1 MRMKNII
8 LMVAVFITLNV
19 NAKNTTCIVKGKSSK
34 KDFQN
39 VELFK
44 IVNGSLVSHSKT
56 EIDGDGNFA
65 FMFVPQTEGFYY
77 LGTEEEYNRIYVK
90 KGDNINLEIFDFGY
104 NLVGKNSRENKVLF
118 DWYKMSKLAEGKS
131 VKFWR
136 NRSDFKDFFPLLES
150 LDVESKEFA
159 ANIKT
164 GNSFFD
170 NLMKLTIKWDLE
182 YYALTFLYTPR
193 SIHPKESDYVLY
205 YNGFADGDRFENE
218 LLLCHPYAVRYMVLY
233 NMYYSNNILKQKPER
248 GQDYLGKQLENIID
262 PVLKGEF
269 VVFSCNRVRGF
280 EQLSYMR
287 EKYGKYLITD
297 SQKER
302 FHAKELSLRT
312 FAPGEKAVNFT
323 YPDKE
328 GKKVSLTDFKG
339 KVVLV
344 DVWATWCG
352 PCKAQIPH
360 LEKLEKEY
368 HGKDIVFISV
378 SVDEKKDK
386 WLNMIK
392 KDNLGGVQLWANG
405 FSKIC
410 KDYSIKG
417 IPRFMLF
424 DKEGNIISVDAPRP
438 SEPKLKE
445 LINKYL

>member
-1 MRMKNII
+1 MKNII
-8 LMVAVFITLNV
+8 LMIAVFLTLNV
-19 NAKNTTCIVKGKSSK
+19 SAKSTHCIIKGKSSK
-34 KDFQN
+34 NDFHN

-56 EIDGDGNFA
+56 EIDSDGNFA
-65 FMFVPQTEGFYY
+65 FMLVPEVEGFYY
-77 LGTEEEYNRIYVK
+77 IGTDKEYSRIYVK
-90 KGDNINLEIFDFGY
+90 KGDKINLEIFDYGY
-104 NLVGKNSRENKVLF
+104 NLVGKNSKENKVLF
-118 DWYKMSKLAEGKS
+118 DWYNMSKEVEGKS

-136 NRSDFKDFFPLLES
+136 NRSNFKDFFPALEK
-150 LDVESKEFA
+150 LDVDSKEFA
-159 ANIKT
+159 SKIKT

-170 NLMKLTIKWDLE
+170 NLMKLTVKWDVE
-182 YYALTFLYTPR
+182 YYALHFLYTPR
-193 SIHPKESDYVLY
+193 AIHPKDNDYISYYKTFAESNKFDS
-205 YNGFADGDRFENE
+205 E
-218 LLLCHPYAVRYMVLY
+218 LLLSSPYAIGYMMIY
-233 NMYYSNNILKQKPER
+233 NIYYSHHIAKEVPKRGEDVIGKNLKNINNPI
-248 GQDYLGKQLENIID
+248 
-262 PVLKGEF
+262 LKGEF
-269 VVFSCNRVRGF
+269 VLANCNRLKN
-280 EQLSYMR
+280 LSQINYI
-287 EKYGKYLITD
+287 KDNYYNFLITD

-302 FHAKELSLRT
+302 FEVKELSLRT
-312 FAPGEKAVNFT
+312 FGVGEKAINFT
-323 YPDKE
+323 YPDINGNE
-328 GKKVSLTDFKG
+328 VSLTDFEG
-339 KVVLV
+339 KLVYV

-368 HGKDIVFISV
+368 HGKDIVFVSI

-386 WLNMIK
+386 WEKMVK

-445 LINKYL
+445 LIDKYL